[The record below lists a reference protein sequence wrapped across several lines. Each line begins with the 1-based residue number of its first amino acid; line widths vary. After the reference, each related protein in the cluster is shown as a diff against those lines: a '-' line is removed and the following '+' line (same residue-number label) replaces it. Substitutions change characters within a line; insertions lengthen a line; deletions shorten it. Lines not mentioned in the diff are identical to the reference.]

1 MVEEE
6 TGLHSNEIPLTA
18 VCTSKAEEQR
28 TVSSIILSGNEESSV
43 EEGSSAW
50 DEEQLDLGIWTLPLT
65 PGTPGSFCF
74 ASCVYILCQE
84 SERLGEVNLR
94 DFGLFLTFQISKGK
108 AIWELQKP

>member
-1 MVEEE
+1 M
-6 TGLHSNEIPLTA
+6 
-18 VCTSKAEEQR
+18 
-28 TVSSIILSGNEESSV
+28 

-50 DEEQLDLGIWTLPLT
+50 DEEQLDLGIWALPLT